1 MNIADR
7 IKKIRE
13 VFEITSNEF
22 AKITGIHPVSIRKY
36 ETNKMV
42 PGNDVIDKMS
52 ESLKLPKMIFEGLPK
67 QYTNYDYLGDF
78 YQQLLLLLD
87 NGTLNINETN
97 ISNKNKAFKKYSF
110 NINPKL
116 SDYVVIKHGG
126 KEIPLT
132 DLSIELRQNTRRTNG
147 GVLELHMYLDYLKE
161 YEDALSRKHLSPTDH
176 VIKDDSSNE
185 LLDLALDYQMELML
199 KDHSWQDYI
208 NGPKTKEDIDALFDK
223 VIKNG
228 GNFYDF
234 VEQLDVPVK
243 TKEYY
248 ITEHENLWIEDHYID
263 KEPCPENG
271 TTEELDAYELSIIQK
286 VEDYKNAH
294 PNYQKEI
301 KEDTITETKRK
312 YEEYLAEQKESG
324 PQN

>member
-13 VFEITSNEF
+13 VFEVTSNEF

-42 PGNDVIDKMS
+42 PGNDVIEKMS
-52 ESLKLPKMIFEGLPK
+52 EALKLPKMIFEGLPK
-67 QYTNYDYLGDF
+67 QFTNYDYIGDF

-87 NGTLNINETN
+87 NGTLSLNESN
-97 ISNKNKAFKKYSF
+97 ISNNKGFKKYSF
-110 NINPKL
+110 SINPKL
-116 SDYVVIKHGG
+116 SDYVVLKHDG

-147 GVLELHMYLDYLKE
+147 GVIEFHMYLDYLKE
-161 YEDALSRKHLSPTDH
+161 YKDALSNKHMSPDDH
-176 VIKDDSSNE
+176 DSKDDSSNK

-199 KDHSWQDYI
+199 KDHSWQDYM
-208 NGPKTKEDIDALFDK
+208 NGPKTKEDIDELFGK
-223 VIKNG
+223 VIKTG

-263 KEPCPENG
+263 KGSRPENG

-286 VEDYKNAH
+286 VEDYKENH
-294 PNYQKEI
+294 PNYQTEI
-301 KEDTITETKRK
+301 KEDTIAETKK
-312 YEEYLAEQKESG
+312 EYEKYLAEQKKSA

>member
-13 VFEITSNEF
+13 VFEVTSNEF

-42 PGNDVIDKMS
+42 PGNDVIEKMS
-52 ESLKLPKMIFEGLPK
+52 EALKLPKMIFEGLPK
-67 QYTNYDYLGDF
+67 QYTNYDYIGDF

-87 NGTLNINETN
+87 NGTLSLNETTKIIN
-97 ISNKNKAFKKYSF
+97 NKPFSRYSL

-116 SDYVVIKHGG
+116 SNYVILKHDG

-132 DLSIELRQNTRRTNG
+132 DLSIEFRQNTRRTNG
-147 GVLELHMYLDYLKE
+147 GFVEFSMYLNYLKE
-161 YEDALSRKHLSPTDH
+161 YKDALSKNHLNTKDH
-176 VIKDDSSNE
+176 ESNDDHSNK
-185 LLDLALDYQMELML
+185 LLDLALEYQMELML
-199 KDHSWQDYI
+199 MDHSWQDYMS
-208 NGPKTKEDIDALFDK
+208 GPKTKEDIDELFDK
-223 VIKNG
+223 AIKNG

-243 TKEYY
+243 TKAYY

-263 KEPCPENG
+263 KGPRPENG

-286 VEDYKNAH
+286 VEDYKDAH

-301 KEDTITETKRK
+301 KEDTINETKRE

-324 PQN
+324 SQN